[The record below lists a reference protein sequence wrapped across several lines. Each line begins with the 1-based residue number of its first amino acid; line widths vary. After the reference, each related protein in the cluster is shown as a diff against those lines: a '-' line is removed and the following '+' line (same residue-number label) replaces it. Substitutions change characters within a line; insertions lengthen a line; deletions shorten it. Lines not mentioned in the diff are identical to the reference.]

1 VAGKRHLRV
10 RAAVEQAEATT
21 GLQFCVYLGKVA
33 GETPRALA
41 ERLFT
46 GAEPDV
52 LIAVVP
58 SAHQVEI
65 LTAPAAQARVPDD
78 ACAAAIERMR
88 PALRRRKFDVALA
101 EAVEHLAAVAGP
113 GESSGSS
120 LPDFFDESG

>member
-1 VAGKRHLRV
+1 VAGRRYGRV
-10 RAAVEQAEATT
+10 RAAVERAEAAT

-33 GETPRALA
+33 GESPRELA

-46 GAEPDV
+46 DAAPDV

-65 LTAPAAQARVPDD
+65 LTAPGAQARVPDE

-88 PALRRRKFDVALA
+88 PSLRRRRFDVALA

-113 GESSGSS
+113 GEATGPS

>member
-1 VAGKRHLRV
+1 VAGKRQQRV
-10 RAAVEQAEATT
+10 RAAVEQAETTT

-41 ERLFT
+41 ERLF
-46 GAEPDV
+46 ADAAPDV

-65 LTAPAAQARVPDD
+65 LTAPAAQDRVPDD
-78 ACAAAIERMR
+78 ACAVAIERMR
-88 PALRRRKFDVALA
+88 PALRRRRFDVALA

-113 GESSGSS
+113 GEATGPS